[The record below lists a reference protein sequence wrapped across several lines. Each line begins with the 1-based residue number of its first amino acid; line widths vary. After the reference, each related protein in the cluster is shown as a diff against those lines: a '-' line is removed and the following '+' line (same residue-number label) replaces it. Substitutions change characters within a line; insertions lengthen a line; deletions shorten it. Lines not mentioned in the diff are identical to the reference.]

1 MFCGHCGTK
10 MNAGV
15 IFCPECGK
23 QQIQEAHH
31 DSTSG
36 EPAVLLEEPA
46 ALDAPTSE
54 ESISEGSTKKS
65 IAIIGGICAV
75 IAILIGLGLFLIL
88 RTTTVEVP
96 DLSILSQ
103 QSAMEQI
110 EELGLTVGEITEEY
124 SEDVDEGLVISHSP
138 RAGEEVERG
147 TAIYL
152 TVSLGIEPVEVPD
165 FTGLSLED
173 ATTLIQDLGLAL
185 GSVDDQ
191 FSDIKRSGFV
201 ISQSLRAGT
210 RVPSGKVVDLV
221 ISLGPEFVTVPTF
234 INFTEEEAVEMI
246 EEIGLSVGE
255 ITEEYNNDVEEG
267 LVFSQSLIVGEIVD
281 PGESI
286 DLVISLGP
294 RSSPFD
300 LDVWGPDHI
309 VTLELDGVI
318 VDVPLPPW
326 LDVEENLSNDDDH
339 HLYIMEWESNYIQTM
354 IEVFL
359 QPIDDINYFDR
370 EAYDELDF
378 VVWFLSGLDYNSD
391 VDYTIY
397 VREPGSLTA
406 GISILEYMYEDSD
419 EFYSVFELVRITE
432 YNGIMITTRLRLR
445 TVDAPEEMC
454 SDEFAYAYGLW
465 RYIDLGFIAMDP

>member
-1 MFCGHCGTK
+1 
-10 MNAGV
+10 
-15 IFCPECGK
+15 
-23 QQIQEAHH
+23 
-31 DSTSG
+31 
-36 EPAVLLEEPA
+36 
-46 ALDAPTSE
+46 
-54 ESISEGSTKKS
+54 
-65 IAIIGGICAV
+65 
-75 IAILIGLGLFLIL
+75 
-88 RTTTVEVP
+88 
-96 DLSILSQ
+96 
-103 QSAMEQI
+103 
-110 EELGLTVGEITEEY
+110 
-124 SEDVDEGLVISHSP
+124 
-138 RAGEEVERG
+138 
-147 TAIYL
+147 
-152 TVSLGIEPVEVPD
+152 
-165 FTGLSLED
+165 
-173 ATTLIQDLGLAL
+173 
-185 GSVDDQ
+185 
-191 FSDIKRSGFV
+191 
-201 ISQSLRAGT
+201 
-210 RVPSGKVVDLV
+210 
-221 ISLGPEFVTVPTF
+221 
-234 INFTEEEAVEMI
+234 
-246 EEIGLSVGE
+246 
-255 ITEEYNNDVEEG
+255 
-267 LVFSQSLIVGEIVD
+267 
-281 PGESI
+281 
-286 DLVISLGP
+286 
-294 RSSPFD
+294 
-300 LDVWGPDHI
+300 
-309 VTLELDGVI
+309 